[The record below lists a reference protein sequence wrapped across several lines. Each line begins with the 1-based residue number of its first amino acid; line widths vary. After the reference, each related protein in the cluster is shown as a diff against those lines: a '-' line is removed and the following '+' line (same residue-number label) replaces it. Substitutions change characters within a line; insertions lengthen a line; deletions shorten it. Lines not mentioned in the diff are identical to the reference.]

1 MPYDPD
7 IERAEPLFENEPS
20 PTVNSTDP
28 AAQFGQPTP
37 LPVPSP
43 EVERELPRRRF
54 AGPGWL
60 EAIGWAAL
68 MLLLQL
74 FVSVG
79 FTAVA
84 MLMSLSAGASP
95 PVAPPPAVEA
105 EAAPAEVAPAAPAEV
120 APAAPAA
127 SPAPAEQMLQ
137 RIKPY
142 MTRLMPWMF
151 AAVGLMN
158 CIYALALG
166 RLRLGSQEFHQLGW
180 QCPTLQHLLL
190 LLLMFIP
197 LSIVCSSLQGWAI
210 EFFPESGRD
219 LAEMFGSIRHLPL
232 PVLMLVLA
240 VAPAV
245 GEELVFRGVIGR
257 GLLARHGWFWG
268 IAVTSVMFAGIHLS
282 PAQVIGVLP
291 LGIVIHLVYA
301 ATRSFWAPMLAHFL
315 NNALASVMLK
325 LSDPTA
331 AESAEATGETFDLRL
346 IGLSALALVFLISW
360 LWTTRIRFVNAGG
373 VAWNPAEADCGVPP
387 HDSEFQREI
396 TPPQGWQVGGAL
408 GALAALLWLGL
419 QTN

>member
-7 IERAEPLFENEPS
+7 IERAEPLFEDDQS
-20 PTVNSTDP
+20 PGANSAVQADP
-28 AAQFGQPTP
+28 FDQPTP
-37 LPVPSP
+37 LPHRGPSA
-43 EVERELPRRRF
+43 EGQLTRRRF

-60 EAIGWAAL
+60 ESVGWASL

-74 FVSVG
+74 FVLLG

-84 MLMSLSAGASP
+84 LLMSFSESPSP
-95 PVAPPPAVEA
+95 PAPPPPAVET
-105 EAAPAEVAPAAPAEV
+105 EAAAESESVPAAPAT
-120 APAAPAA
+120 PAD
-127 SPAPAEQMLQ
+127 QMVR
-137 RIKPY
+137 RIQPHQ
-142 MTRLMPWMF
+142 TSLMPWMF
-151 AAVGLMN
+151 AVVGLMN
-158 CIYALALG
+158 CTYALTLG
-166 RLRLGSQEFHQLGW
+166 RLRLGTLEFQQLGW
-180 QCPTLQHLLL
+180 HCPTLQHLIL

-210 EFFPESGRD
+210 QLFPKSGHD
-219 LAEMFGSIRHLPL
+219 LAEMFGSLRHLPL
-232 PVLMLVLA
+232 PLLMVVLA

-268 IAVTSVMFAGIHLS
+268 IAVTSLMFATIHLS

-291 LGIVIHLVYA
+291 LGVVIHLVYA

-346 IGLSALALVFLISW
+346 IGLSAVALVFLVSW
-360 LWTTRIRFVNAGG
+360 LWTTRIRFVNPEGIS
-373 VAWNPAEADCGVPP
+373 WNPAEADCGVPP
-387 HDSEFQREI
+387 QGSDFHRKI
-396 TPPQGWQVGGAL
+396 TPPRVWEVG
-408 GALAALLWLGL
+408 GALAALAALFFMGL
-419 QTN
+419 QAN